1 MGPTTTKKEAI
12 HSEALELDHLYQTAP
27 VGLCLL
33 DRNLRYLR
41 INELLAEFHGKP
53 VSEHIGR
60 PIREVLPA
68 LAPILEP
75 MHRRILETGEAEVN
89 VDVHGTTPAQPGVE
103 RDWLAS
109 HYPLVAEDGTRA
121 RHQRCG
127 T

>member
-68 LAPILEP
+68 AGADLGAHAPTDP
-75 MHRRILETGEAEVN
+75 SRRAK
-89 VDVHGTTPAQPGVE
+89 PK
-103 RDWLAS
+103 
-109 HYPLVAEDGTRA
+109 
-121 RHQRCG
+121 
-127 T
+127 